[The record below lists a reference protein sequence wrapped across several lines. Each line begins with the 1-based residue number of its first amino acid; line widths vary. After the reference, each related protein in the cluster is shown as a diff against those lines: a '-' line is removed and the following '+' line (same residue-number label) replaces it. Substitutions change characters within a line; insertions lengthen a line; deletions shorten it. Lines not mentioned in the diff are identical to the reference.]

1 MFTNINLLSK
11 SAKEIWLEKI
21 KSNLDDIKSLN
32 LDISKNLKDEISAIS
47 STLWLIIS
55 SNWNYSNLKIK
66 EKTDIIECENVD
78 FILETLE
85 YELINILWNKKK
97 EDIEF
102 DLQLAELDVS
112 EKKEKAKTEKTQASR
127 NNLSSSI
134 SEKNEHAKK
143 LKQIE
148 LIEKLIQNIS
158 DFREKFL
165 SIISENSSANI
176 PLINNSNLIRNIELN
191 ETKMPLPEVKKI
203 SINPSNINQDIKNI
217 SIKPLNTKQEIKKV
231 EEKVFYSNDIKE
243 IEKFYN
249 ESIKSEKIEDFKKF
263 LEKYFKNL
271 NTMTKLEIIL
281 FLLRDE
287 IITKDYIKKEL
298 FLLIKP
304 NLSKE
309 KEYRLWLSLESILN
323 PKIIEVKRPD
333 FMESLLSQNN
343 SDELI
348 NPININQESKKDSI
362 STSELITDSTEII
375 KANSNKILNSDFNNK
390 VIKSIHNNNPVKIV
404 SKNTY
409 KSIMD
414 FLNNSNYDWLIDY
427 VLSLNTYKKNEKID
441 KNDEILSL
449 FTDISNEKL
458 DSIFWLLS
466 SKNILSIDV
475 NDGSYYFT
483 FKFFLKVLI
492 KTGKFD
498 ILNKYFDEFSFWKKK
513 KVIDILIL
521 KQINFLSN
529 IEFVKKINEL
539 IELVKSSEIKTEF
552 ELELLMKYWNYLE
565 EVNDTNNNFFEENL
579 KNINL
584 KSVFKK

>member
-66 EKTDIIECENVD
+66 EKTDIIECKNVD

-112 EKKEKAKTEKTQASR
+112 EKKDKAKIEKTQASR
-127 NNLSSSI
+127 INLSSSI

-158 DFREKFL
+158 DFRKKFL
-165 SIISENSSANI
+165 NIISENSSANI
-176 PLINNSNLIRNIELN
+176 PLINNSNSTKNIELN
-191 ETKMPLPEVKKI
+191 ETKIPLPELKKTLV
-203 SINPSNINQDIKNI
+203 NPSNIQQNIKKLA
-217 SIKPLNTKQEIKKV
+217 IKPLNTKQEIKKL
-231 EEKVFYSNDIKE
+231 EEKVFYSTDIKE
-243 IEKFYN
+243 IEDFYN
-249 ESIKSEKIEDFKKF
+249 KSINTEKVEDFKKF
-263 LEKYFKNL
+263 LEKHFKNL

-298 FLLIKP
+298 FIFIKP

-309 KEYRLWLSLESILN
+309 KEYRLWLSLESILI

-375 KANSNKILNSDFNNK
+375 KYNSKNK
-390 VIKSIHNNNPVKIV
+390 VIKTINRNNPIKIV

-409 KSIMD
+409 KSMID
-414 FLNNSNYDWLIDY
+414 FLSNNDYDWLIDY
-427 VLSLNTYKKNEKID
+427 VLSLNTFKKNEKID

-449 FTDISNEKL
+449 FNDISNEKL

-466 SKNILSIDV
+466 SKNILSTDI

-498 ILNKYFDEFSFWKKK
+498 ILNKYFDELSFWKKK
-513 KVIDILIL
+513 KLIDILIS
-521 KQINFLSN
+521 KQVDFLTN
-529 IEFVKKINEL
+529 VEFSKKINEV
-539 IELVKSSEIKTEF
+539 IELVKVSGIKTEF
-552 ELELLMKYWNYLE
+552 ELELIMKYWNYLE
-565 EVNDTNNNFFEENL
+565 EANETNNNSFEEKF